1 MSLAAFFSDQPKGIE
16 RVYGGGRREQL
27 QTELDFFP
35 TIISTDN
42 FNHLAPDLANLE
54 FIFSTWGMPRL
65 STEQIQQ
72 MPALKVVFYAAGSVH
87 SFAPPFLVRGVQ
99 VVSAWEANALPVAQ
113 FTMAQI
119 ILAAKGYF
127 TAERACQTSAG
138 RENFV
143 SYYPG
148 LSGTRVS
155 ILGAGM
161 VGSKVIELIKPL
173 QLDVLVFDPFLGESR
188 AAYLGVQKVSL
199 VEAFERS
206 FVISNHIADLPETKR
221 MITRDLFERL
231 QPYAT
236 FINTGRGATIDELGM
251 LDVMEKR
258 PDLTVLLD
266 VTDPEPPGPDSTIY
280 RLPNVLLTP
289 HIASNLGNEVHR
301 QADCVIQEYHRYKKG
316 DKMKYS
322 VSMSMLKT
330 MG

>member
-1 MSLAAFFSDQPKGIE
+1 MSQAAFFSDQPKGIE

-27 QTELDFFP
+27 QIELDFYP
-35 TIISTDN
+35 TIVSTQD
-42 FNHLAPDLANLE
+42 FDHLAPDLANLE

-65 STEQIQQ
+65 STEQIKQ

-87 SFAPPFLVRGVQ
+87 SFATPFLERGVQ
-99 VVSAWEANALPVAQ
+99 VVSAWEANGLPVAQ

-138 RENFV
+138 RENYV
-143 SYYPG
+143 SRYPG
-148 LSGTRVS
+148 LLGTNVS

-161 VGSKVIELIKPL
+161 IGSKVIELIKPL
-173 QLDVLVFDPFLGESR
+173 QVEVLVFDPFLNESR

-206 FVISNHIADLPETKR
+206 FIISNHIADLPETKK
-221 MITRDLFERL
+221 MLTRDLFERM

-236 FINTGRGATIDELGM
+236 FINTARGATVDEQGM
-251 LDVMEKR
+251 LEVLEKR
-258 PDLTVLLD
+258 PDLTALLD
-266 VTDPEPPGPDSTIY
+266 VTDPEPPGTDSMIY
-280 RLPNVLLTP
+280 RLTNVLLSP
-289 HIASNLGNEVHR
+289 HIASNLGNEVRR
-301 QADCVIQEYHRYKKG
+301 QADCVIQEYHRFIKG
-316 DKMKYS
+316 EKMKYS
-322 VSMSMLKT
+322 ISLSMLET

>member
-1 MSLAAFFSDQPKGIE
+1 MSQAAFFSDQPKGIE

-27 QTELDFFP
+27 QSELNFYPNIVSTE
-35 TIISTDN
+35 N
-42 FNHLAPDLANLE
+42 FNQHIPNLSHVE
-54 FIFSTWGMPRL
+54 YIFSTWGMPRL
-65 STEQIQQ
+65 TAEQINQL
-72 MPALKVVFYAAGSVH
+72 PALKVVFYAAGSVH
-87 SFAPPFLVRGVQ
+87 SFAQPFLEKGVQ

-127 TAERACQTSAG
+127 SAERACQTSTG

-143 SYYPG
+143 SRYPG
-148 LSGTRVS
+148 LLGTRVS

-173 QLDVLVFDPFLGESR
+173 QLEVLVFDPFLSEMH
-188 AAYLGVQKVSL
+188 AAYHGVQKVSL
-199 VEAFERS
+199 VEAFEHS

-221 MITRDLFERL
+221 LLARDLFERML
-231 QPYAT
+231 PYGT
-236 FINTGRGATIDELGM
+236 FINTGRGATVDEQGM
-251 LDVMEKR
+251 LEVMEKR
-258 PDLTVLLD
+258 PDLTALLD
-266 VTDPEPPGPDSTIY
+266 VTDPEPPRSDSTIY
-280 RLPNVLLTP
+280 HLPNVLLSP

-301 QADCVIQEYHRYKKG
+301 QADCVIQEYQRYKKG